1 MARQQRALRTRDA
14 LIRSAAEV
22 VDRDGFTAT
31 SLTEICTLAGVS
43 YGALHFHFDN
53 KVALAEAVEAAAL
66 ERLGALLGE
75 ASPGAGSRLQRLV
88 DVTHALARGLTSDVV
103 LRAGFVLCGD
113 AAWAPVADPRAYWQQ
128 WVEDLVREAGEVGE
142 LRSVAESEGIVT
154 TVVGATVGFEVL
166 GARDAAWLAP
176 RTITQFW
183 ELLLPT
189 LASPELLVRL
199 DAKGARGV

>member
-1 MARQQRALRTRDA
+1 MARQQRALRTREA

-22 VDRDGFTAT
+22 VDRDGFTVA
-31 SLTEICTLAGVS
+31 SLTEISTRAGVS
-43 YGALHFHFDN
+43 NGALHFHFGS
-53 KVALAEAVEAAAL
+53 KVALAEAVEAAAVRRL
-66 ERLGALLGE
+66 EALIGE

-103 LRAGFVLCGD
+103 LRAGFVLCSD
-113 AAWAPVADPRAYWQQ
+113 AAWVPAADPRTYWQQ
-128 WVEDLVREAGEVGE
+128 WVEGLVREAGEVGE

-154 TVVGATVGFEVL
+154 AVVGATVGFEVL
-166 GARDAAWLAP
+166 GARDPAWLAP

-189 LASPELLVRL
+189 LASPELLAVL
-199 DAKGARGV
+199 NAKGTQGA